1 MTHSALAPIPD
12 ASETFR
18 LDGHVVVVT
27 GGYGVLG
34 SAMSR
39 GLRNAGASVV
49 LLGRSLD
56 KANAAAVALD
66 PDGDR
71 AFGVAADVLDEDG
84 LADARDAVLDRYGRI
99 DALVNAAG
107 GNVSGATLAP
117 GASPFGLDADAWR
130 SVVDLN
136 LHGTILPTQAFGPA
150 LAEGAAGAVVNVS
163 SMAASRV
170 ISRVAGYSAAKAAVD
185 HYTRWMAVELAKQTG
200 GRVRVNAVAPGFFV
214 AEQNRDLLAS
224 MDRRAKLQLR
234 LQKTVEGLST
244 AAITYYLV
252 ILVGYLAR
260 GVSDAGVARNADIVR
275 ALTQS
280 RSNGLPDQPRTYN
293 SNIKLHSIYPSFA
306 AV

>member
-1 MTHSALAPIPD
+1 MTHSALAPLPD

-39 GLRNAGASVV
+39 GLMDAGASVV
-49 LLGRSLD
+49 LLGRSRD
-56 KANAAAVALD
+56 KAAAAAHALD
-66 PDGDR
+66 PDGER
-71 AFGVAADVLDEDG
+71 AFGVAADVLDEGG
-84 LADARDAVLDRYGRI
+84 LADARDAVLDRFGRI

-150 LAEGAAGAVVNVS
+150 LADAAAGSVVNVS

-185 HYTRWMAVELAKQTG
+185 QYTRWMAVELAKQTE

-214 AEQNRDLLAS
+214 AEQNRSLLIDA
-224 MDRRAKLQLR
+224 DG
-234 LQKTVEGLST
+234 GLT
-244 AAITYYLV
+244 E
-252 ILVGYLAR
+252 R
-260 GVSDAGVARNADIVR
+260 GRDIVAHTPSGR
-275 ALTQS
+275 FGEPDEVAGAVVFLCSSAARFVT
-280 RSNGLPDQPRTYN
+280 GVVLPVDGGFSAYGG
-293 SNIKLHSIYPSFA
+293 F
-306 AV
+306 

>member
-1 MTHSALAPIPD
+1 MTHSALAPLPD

-71 AFGVAADVLDEDG
+71 AFGVAADVLDEGG

-214 AEQNRDLLAS
+214 AEQNRDLLLHTDGS
-224 MDRRAKLQLR
+224 L
-234 LQKTVEGLST
+234 TE
-244 AAITYYLV
+244 
-252 ILVGYLAR
+252 R
-260 GVSDAGVARNADIVR
+260 GVDIVAHTPAGR
-275 ALTQS
+275 FGEPSEVAGAVVFLCSPAARFVT
-280 RSNGLPDQPRTYN
+280 GVVLPVDGGFSAYGG
-293 SNIKLHSIYPSFA
+293 F
-306 AV
+306 